1 MSTSQTPLGSI
12 ATLVPFIPRWR
23 ALAASLCATLLL
35 AACGE
40 EARVAKPPQEI
51 AAGTA
56 CALDGMLLED
66 FPGPK
71 AQIQYERDAPEFFC
85 DLKEM
90 FSIYLHAEQKRHVV
104 ALYTQDM
111 GQADWV
117 QPKGHWIDAKTAFYV
132 VGSRKQGSMGP
143 AIASFASEQAA
154 QSFARKEGGQVLR
167 FAQVTPEMVDL
178 SGGVVHDQRM

>member
-1 MSTSQTPLGSI
+1 MNDSAPVALLMVRHI
-12 ATLVPFIPRWR
+12 R
-23 ALAASLCATLLL
+23 ALAAGTCAVLLL
-35 AACGE
+35 CACGE
-40 EARVAKPPQEI
+40 PARVTQPKEI

-90 FSIYLHAEQKRHVV
+90 FMIYLQEEQKRRIV

-111 GQADWV
+111 GQADWM

-132 VGSRKQGSMGP
+132 VGSKKQGSMGP

-154 QSFARKEGGQVLR
+154 QRFAGKEGGQVLR
-167 FAQVTPEMVDL
+167 FDQVTPEMVDL
-178 SGGVVHDQRM
+178 SGGVVHDRRM